1 LLMASYSSS
10 LKNVIIEIKY
20 YKYKE
25 NEKIKEK
32 DGKNNSESSNIAVIK
47 INRPEVLNA
56 LNREVMLELSTAID
70 IVSADD
76 KIKVIIIT
84 GAGEKS
90 FCAGADIKYVV
101 TIDPPE
107 AEKYA
112 SFVHKLL
119 NKIENLEKPVIAAI
133 NGYALGGGCEIALA
147 CDIRVASSNAKIGQ
161 TEVTIG
167 IPPGWGGTQRLL
179 RIVGLAKTKEL
190 IYTGKMISA
199 NEAQRIGLV
208 NKVVSLTDD
217 EKEKEEIEG
226 MDPIDKSVGSIHKI
240 SYIISNNNHKLLK
253 EEETYLQKRTQVL
266 AKILNE
272 KLMDECL
279 LLANEIIKNSYN
291 AIRVSKMLIN
301 KGMDADIDTGLRLE
315 IYAHSLCF
323 AHKDRQRLM
332 SSFLNDR
339 KK

>member
-1 LLMASYSSS
+1 MASYSSS

-32 DGKNNSESSNIAVIK
+32 DENNYSESSNIAVIK
-47 INRPEVLNA
+47 INRPEVRNA

-90 FCAGADIKYVV
+90 FCAGADIRYVV
-101 TIDPPE
+101 TIKIPL
-107 AEKYA
+107 KQK
-112 SFVHKLL
+112 SMHLFVHKLL

-147 CDIRVASSNAKIGQ
+147 CDIRVVQTNAKIGQ

-179 RIVGLAKTKEL
+179 RIVGLAKTKEAY
-190 IYTGKMISA
+190 IYW
-199 NEAQRIGLV
+199 
-208 NKVVSLTDD
+208 
-217 EKEKEEIEG
+217 
-226 MDPIDKSVGSIHKI
+226 
-240 SYIISNNNHKLLK
+240 
-253 EEETYLQKRTQVL
+253 
-266 AKILNE
+266 
-272 KLMDECL
+272 
-279 LLANEIIKNSYN
+279 
-291 AIRVSKMLIN
+291 
-301 KGMDADIDTGLRLE
+301 
-315 IYAHSLCF
+315 
-323 AHKDRQRLM
+323 
-332 SSFLNDR
+332 
-339 KK
+339 